1 MYSFFTHFAQ
11 VFFPATRVVN
21 ATDNFSISAPKRAS
35 EIIAKCINQLSELIL
50 EYRSERERE
59 IVGERERGRV
69 TSQHGKWQS
78 WSVGTDRLPD
88 DQDELT
94 KIFTLMLKCVISLK
108 VEHTPLSHTFS
119 HRA

>member
-59 IVGERERGRV
+59 IVGEREREREGECDE
-69 TSQHGKWQS
+69 SAWQ
-78 WSVGTDRLPD
+78 VA
-88 DQDELT
+88 ELE
-94 KIFTLMLKCVISLK
+94 CGN
-108 VEHTPLSHTFS
+108 
-119 HRA
+119 